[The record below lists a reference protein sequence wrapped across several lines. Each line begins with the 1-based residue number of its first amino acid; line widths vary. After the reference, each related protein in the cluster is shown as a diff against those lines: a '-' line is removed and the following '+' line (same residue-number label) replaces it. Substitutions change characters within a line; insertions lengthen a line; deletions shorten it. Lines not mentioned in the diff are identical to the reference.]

1 MKANN
6 PNKIWTSGPR
16 ELLDHASSHLTEGK
30 AFDFRI
36 AMISIDNAVEL
47 AIKTYLGLPKRIR
60 GYEGPTRK
68 RIDAGERLLKFS
80 ISQILMENFRFDTI
94 PLRDL
99 VEIIQTDYVLTPDGV
114 YSK

>member
-1 MKANN
+1 M
-6 PNKIWTSGPR
+6 
-16 ELLDHASSHLTEGK
+16 L
-30 AFDFRI
+30 I
-36 AMISIDNAVEL
+36 AYDKYDNAVEL

-99 VEIIQTDYVLTPDGV
+99 VELIQTYYVLPPDWV